1 MNLKEEFKK
10 LKDLPNRLQSD
21 SLEVK
26 KLTPE
31 TPVLKSAQEREIES
45 VNIDTTNFGRPS
57 LPTEEKAKPITIRLH
72 PDHLELLEFIPGD
85 GNAEKVRWLLDT
97 LVPMKTREVKQMRT
111 MDAQIEKCYRLARMI
126 HNPESFNHDEQKRA
140 KIKSSFLEEFKALE
154 ALVNILGFSYTDL
167 RRGLDHRRGTDID
180 IIFMIKDIL

>member
-1 MNLKEEFKK
+1 MNLQEEFKK
-10 LKDLPNRLQSD
+10 LKELPNRLHSD
-21 SLEVK
+21 SMEVK

-31 TPVLKSAQEREIES
+31 TSVLNSAQKREIERDD
-45 VNIDTTNFGRPS
+45 VDTSNLGRPT